1 MRLQLSQQGAL
12 LLPTQLRLDGTFQ
25 HRLIRRDVALPCAA
39 LETAQLTVSQEPK
52 AINLTLRH
60 VATHH
65 SCSIPRTDVRTVV
78 RTAHQWIEDAL
89 NGRLEAAA

>member
-25 HRLIRRDVALPCAA
+25 HRLIRRDMALPCAA
-39 LETAQLTVSQEPK
+39 LETAQLTVTQEPK
-52 AINLTLRH
+52 AISLTLRH
-60 VATHH
+60 GPSQH

-78 RTAHQWIEDAL
+78 GSAHQWIEDVL

>member
-1 MRLQLSQQGAL
+1 MRIQLSQQGAL

-25 HRLIRRDVALPCAA
+25 HRLIRRDMALPCAA
-39 LETAQLTVSQEPK
+39 LDTAQLTISQEPK
-52 AINLTLRH
+52 AISVTLRH
-60 VATHH
+60 GPNLH

-78 RTAHQWIEDAL
+78 GAAERWIDDAL